1 VRKTSYPDIIIGA
14 IERRRIIELRYK
26 DVKRRVRPHILGYVG
41 EGALALSAWQI
52 AGTGSGWRLFHVDDI
67 VDLTERRASA
77 ALSADIIPTIPPFHA
92 SSSGCEIPV
101 LGTKSAS
108 TRCV

>member
-1 VRKTSYPDIIIGA
+1 MRKTSYPDIIIGA

-67 VDLTERRASA
+67 VDLTETEAGFRSPVRGYNPNDPAFSR
-77 ALSADIIPTIPPFHA
+77 IIQR
-92 SSSGCEIPV
+92 
-101 LGTKSAS
+101 L
-108 TRCV
+108 